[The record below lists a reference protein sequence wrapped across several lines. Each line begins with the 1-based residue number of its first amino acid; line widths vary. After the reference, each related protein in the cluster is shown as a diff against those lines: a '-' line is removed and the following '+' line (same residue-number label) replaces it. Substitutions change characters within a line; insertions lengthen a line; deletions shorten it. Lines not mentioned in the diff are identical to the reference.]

1 VDRVNGE
8 LEASQFFGYFTTAIA
23 GLAGTIV
30 TLGGALV
37 YLVKGILKKHETSQE
52 AMLNSHNQTVAA
64 LLRDSEANRQSF
76 RDEVDGCQ
84 RERAQTHQALLNV
97 QQNLVDVLTN
107 KLIVSQSLCPPEA
120 PTLPTLTTTTT
131 TQRS

>member
-1 VDRVNGE
+1 MNGAI
-8 LEASQFFGYFTTAIA
+8 EASQVMGWFLTAIA
-23 GLAGTIV
+23 GLAGTIG

-76 RDEVDGCQ
+76 RVEVEGCQ
-84 RERAQTHQALLNV
+84 RERAQTHQALVNS
-97 QQNLVDVLTN
+97 QQTLVDVLTN
-107 KLIVSQSLCPPEA
+107 KLLAS
-120 PTLPTLTTTTT
+120 
-131 TQRS
+131 